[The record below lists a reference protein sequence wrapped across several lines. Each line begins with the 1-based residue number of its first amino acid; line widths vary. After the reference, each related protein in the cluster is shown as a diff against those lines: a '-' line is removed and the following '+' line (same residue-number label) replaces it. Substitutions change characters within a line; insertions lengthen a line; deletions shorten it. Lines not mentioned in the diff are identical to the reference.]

1 MSSQHPEQPTPEERG
16 RPADA
21 EPSAPMPAS
30 ADEPQAAPSP
40 PPTARFDWRATL
52 RDIGKSMFSGARGAL
67 GDLRAAVGHVNPR
80 GLLLGIVGLVAAA
93 YLASGIYVVAPGEA
107 AVVRRFGAV
116 VEPRVGPGLHYR
128 VPWPIDR
135 VDLIDVSTVRRETV
149 GVAAPE
155 DDHEHPEPPARLQ
168 ALSGDTNVIDI
179 EIVVQYQVRD
189 PAAYL
194 VNVRYAPYRLVRDAV
209 RAAVTS
215 QVTTLPV
222 DDILTTERQALQQAI
237 RTDVQERLDAYN
249 AGLAVVG
256 VNLQKAFP
264 PDDVAAAFTDVNS
277 AREDRAR
284 AINEAQGYAN
294 SLIPQ
299 ARGEAEQIGAAAQ
312 AYRSDALGQ
321 ANGGAQAFTALL
333 GEYETNARIYGKDI
347 TRYRLYLET
356 LDQIMQRAQV
366 YVVDIRNGG
375 TVNLRLFGNQAAPAT
390 PVPAGPQPTP

>member
-1 MSSQHPEQPTPEERG
+1 MSTQPPDQPTPGGAQPPNPPPPELT
-16 RPADA
+16 ADTPA
-21 EPSAPMPAS
+21 EPQPVPTPPPAS
-30 ADEPQAAPSP
+30 RFVGQAALL
-40 PPTARFDWRATL
+40 DL
-52 RDIGKSMFSGARGAL
+52 GKSMTRGA
-67 GDLRAAVGHVNPR
+67 GAAMDDLRAAVGNVNQR
-80 GLLLGIVGLVAAA
+80 GVLLGLLGLLTLA

-107 AVVRRFGAV
+107 AVVRRFGAI
-116 VEPRVGPGLHYR
+116 VEPRVSSGLHYR
-128 VPWPIDR
+128 IPWPIDR
-135 VDLIDVSTVRRETV
+135 IDLVDVSTVRRETV

-155 DDHEHPEPPARLQ
+155 EDHEHPEPPARLQ

-215 QVTTLPV
+215 QVTTRPV
-222 DDILTTERQALQQAI
+222 DNILTTERQALQDAV
-237 RTDVQERLDAYN
+237 RSDVQERLDAYN

-277 AREDRAR
+277 AKEDRAR

-299 ARGEAEQIGAAAQ
+299 ARGEAEQLSAEAR
-312 AYRSDALGQ
+312 AYRSDVLGQ

-333 GEYETNARIYGKDI
+333 SEYQTNARIYGKDI

-356 LDQIMQRAQV
+356 LDKIMQRAQV
-366 YVVDIRNGG
+366 YVVDTRNGG
-375 TVNLRLFGNQAAPAT
+375 TVNLRLFGNQAVPTVPT
-390 PVPAGPQPTP
+390 PVGPQSAP

>member
-1 MSSQHPEQPTPEERG
+1 MSAQPPEQPTPESG
-16 RPADA
+16 GPPA
-21 EPSAPMPAS
+21 EPQPPTPIPALPDEAQPAPVPPPAS
-30 ADEPQAAPSP
+30 
-40 PPTARFDWRATL
+40 RFDWRATL
-52 RDIGKSMFSGARGAL
+52 LDFGSSVTQGAGAAL
-67 GDLRAAVGHVNPR
+67 SDLRAAVGNVNPR
-80 GLLLGIVGLVAAA
+80 GLLLGLLGLLALA

-107 AVVRRFGAV
+107 AVVRRFGAII
-116 VEPRVGPGLHYR
+116 EPRVSSGLHYR
-128 VPWPIDR
+128 MPWPIDR
-135 VDLIDVSTVRRETV
+135 IDLVDVSTVRRETV
-149 GVAAPE
+149 GIATPE

-209 RAAVTS
+209 RAAVTA

-222 DDILTTERQALQQAI
+222 DDILTTERQALQNAI
-237 RTDVQERLDAYN
+237 RADVQARLDAY
-249 AGLAVVG
+249 ATGLAVVG

-264 PDDVAAAFTDVNS
+264 PDDVASAFTDVNS

-299 ARGEAEQIGAAAQ
+299 ARGEAEQISAAAQ
-312 AYRSDALGQ
+312 AYRSDVLGQ
-321 ANGGAQAFTALL
+321 ANGGAQAFGSLL
-333 GEYETNARIYGKDI
+333 GEYETNARIYGKQI

-356 LDQIMQRAQV
+356 LDKIMQRAQV
-366 YVVDIRNGG
+366 YVVDARNGAA
-375 TVNLRLFGNQAAPAT
+375 VNLRLFGNQAAPAT
-390 PVPAGPQPTP
+390 TTPAGPPPAP